1 MTEKEYHKRG
11 NREDS
16 DSQAAGPLSADFLR
30 SVSGRP
36 GIYLMKG
43 AEGKILYVGK
53 AKNLRKRLASYQ
65 RVDISSSPKTVLLLG
80 RVKEIET
87 ILTHTEKEAFIL
99 EASLIKK
106 YRPRFNIELKDDK
119 SYPRIKVTLGEEWPR
134 VFVTRRRVQDG
145 SRYYGPYASAGAM
158 RNTLNLINRIFPL
171 RRCKGKNVKKRLR
184 PCLNYQ
190 MGRCLAPCSDM
201 VDKTR
206 YRMMVDAVLMILEGK
221 NIQLHRQLESGMRKA
236 SADLEFEKAAMFRD
250 QLQALDKTLEK
261 QVVVNSLDKDQ
272 DIWGYARSGAGVGI
286 AVVSVRQGMV
296 LGQQVFFILDPIG
309 NDSEVLGEV
318 LRQFYS
324 REEFFPDELLL
335 PFQIADSLFLAD
347 WMADMRGKKV
357 QIRIPKRGNDLKLL
371 QMAEVNARQVHTDQE
386 NRERSWQEMAKNL
399 QIRLHLVHV
408 PERIECLDISNIGGK
423 QPVGSLVC
431 FVRGEKS
438 HGEYRHYSING
449 KHEPDD
455 YRMMGEVLAR
465 RFTQSEK
472 KETLPNLLVIDGG
485 KGHLNVAFDILN
497 KKGLLDQV
505 ELVSIAKDKIS
516 KADKIYKPGRKNP
529 LSLPR
534 HSPVLFFLMQVRD
547 ESHRFGI
554 TFHRRL
560 RRKTILT
567 SELDNVPGIGPSRK
581 DLLLRALGSLA
592 KIKNANL
599 DELTAVQGIGPE
611 LAEQIWN
618 FFH

>member
-1 MTEKEYHKRG
+1 
-11 NREDS
+11 
-16 DSQAAGPLSADFLR
+16 
-30 SVSGRP
+30 
-36 GIYLMKG
+36 
-43 AEGKILYVGK
+43 
-53 AKNLRKRLASYQ
+53 
-65 RVDISSSPKTVLLLG
+65 
-80 RVKEIET
+80 
-87 ILTHTEKEAFIL
+87 
-99 EASLIKK
+99 
-106 YRPRFNIELKDDK
+106 
-119 SYPRIKVTLGEEWPR
+119 
-134 VFVTRRRVQDG
+134 
-145 SRYYGPYASAGAM
+145 
-158 RNTLNLINRIFPL
+158 
-171 RRCKGKNVKKRLR
+171 
-184 PCLNYQ
+184 
-190 MGRCLAPCSDM
+190 
-201 VDKTR
+201 
-206 YRMMVDAVLMILEGK
+206 MVDAVLMILEGK

-261 QVVVNSLDKDQ
+261 QVVVNSLGKDQ

-399 QIRLHLVHV
+399 QTRLHLVHV

-560 RRKTILT
+560 RRKTILA

-581 DLLLRALGSLA
+581 ELLLRAMGSLA

-599 DELTAVQGIGPE
+599 DELTAVQGIGPD

>member
-1 MTEKEYHKRG
+1 
-11 NREDS
+11 
-16 DSQAAGPLSADFLR
+16 
-30 SVSGRP
+30 
-36 GIYLMKG
+36 
-43 AEGKILYVGK
+43 
-53 AKNLRKRLASYQ
+53 
-65 RVDISSSPKTVLLLG
+65 
-80 RVKEIET
+80 
-87 ILTHTEKEAFIL
+87 
-99 EASLIKK
+99 
-106 YRPRFNIELKDDK
+106 
-119 SYPRIKVTLGEEWPR
+119 
-134 VFVTRRRVQDG
+134 
-145 SRYYGPYASAGAM
+145 
-158 RNTLNLINRIFPL
+158 
-171 RRCKGKNVKKRLR
+171 
-184 PCLNYQ
+184 
-190 MGRCLAPCSDM
+190 
-201 VDKTR
+201 
-206 YRMMVDAVLMILEGK
+206 
-221 NIQLHRQLESGMRKA
+221 MRKA

-335 PFQIADSLFLAD
+335 PFQISDSLFLAD
-347 WMADMRGKKV
+347 WMADIRGKKV

-399 QIRLHLVHV
+399 QTRLHLVHI

-560 RRKTILT
+560 RRKTILA

-581 DLLLRALGSLA
+581 ELLLRAMGSLA

-599 DELTAVQGIGPE
+599 DELTAVQGIGPD